1 MPLRIALTGAEH
13 GPELP
18 FVLAALSGAETQARL
33 SASPGRESSRQPTQ
47 STRETAP

>member
-18 FVLAALSGAETQARL
+18 FVLAALSGRESQVRL
-33 SASPGRESSRQPTQ
+33 SAVLSAHPADTHTTNLGD
-47 STRETAP
+47 